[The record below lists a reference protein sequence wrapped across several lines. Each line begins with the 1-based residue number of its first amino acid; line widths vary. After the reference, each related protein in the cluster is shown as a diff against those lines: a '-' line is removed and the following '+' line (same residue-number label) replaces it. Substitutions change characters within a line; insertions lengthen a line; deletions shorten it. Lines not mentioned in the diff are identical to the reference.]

1 MKFKAGD
8 RIKIKDTGDWGSDII
23 TIGETGTIIEY
34 SINDKVYR
42 VEFDNYN
49 TWKHDCG
56 GCCRKGHGWN
66 CEEKMLEPAYAIGG
80 YASLHRI
87 PTPEKPVP
95 IEEQLVKDTF
105 KDRLDSAF
113 EAWRKLGGATS
124 IIFENG
130 SSIEALPQKDD
141 TVRGENHFCNGFI
154 GGKISTSGELIVPHR
169 EMERAMDRL
178 LKALEK
184 PSVKFGIK
192 KLEQKLK
199 EENNL
204 KFTFYVTEGYRMDKS
219 NNTRIPTMTTEVL
232 INGKDYQYSGSATC
246 DKTDY
251 EEREGVLNAI
261 ANAVC
266 GGNFDRGPLSNVL
279 SSSSIPELSFIW
291 PYLITR
297 RAFLYSALSALRSG
311 PSFSW
316 PLFVF
321 VGASVFHI
329 SYMRLRSASDTP
341 VISMNC
347 CLV

>member
-261 ANAVC
+261 ANAMC
-266 GGNFDRGPLSNVL
+266 GGNFDREFNKVMKNKASANKTFRTCTYCGKVFDT
-279 SSSSIPELSFIW
+279 IEEKEAHEAW
-291 PYLITR
+291 HVER
-297 RAFLYSALSALRSG
+297 RKARHERYKLRKRAKEIAFEEAAKKM
-311 PSFSW
+311 
-316 PLFVF
+316 
-321 VGASVFHI
+321 AEEMI
-329 SYMRLRSASDTP
+329 EDKK
-341 VISMNC
+341 
-347 CLV
+347 